1 MAKVHWTPEGWRCE
15 KKGEHLYRAKWMDY
29 RSPAIQM
36 LTMVTLNRLPLLGE
50 LRGEEIVLSP
60 IGQKVA
66 EEIERIP
73 TYKGASSI
81 EIYKY
86 VIMPDHIHI
95 LLRVH
100 DRLPMHIGQY
110 VRWFKHQ
117 CTNLAAFPASN
128 GNCLFAPEY
137 HDRQLTRRGQLNHM
151 AQYIEDNP
159 RRMALKRANRDLFR
173 IHQHVTIDPIS
184 CTALGNIFLAGHP
197 QRQVL
202 QCSRKLTTEQIEV
215 RKEECLAEA
224 ANGAVFVTAAI
235 SEGEKLIA
243 RALREGGYP
252 LIILLEKGFPKP
264 DSPHYRYYKPQG
276 VYFEACA
283 AGKLLLIEPNEE
295 AFEHQDIVARV
306 TAKIGMIPHTTLR
319 YRFMALN
326 MMAECMCEE

>member
-1 MAKVHWTPEGWRCE
+1 
-15 KKGEHLYRAKWMDY
+15 MDY
-29 RSPAIQM
+29 QSPAIQM
-36 LTMVTLNRLPLLGE
+36 LTMVTLNRQPLLGE
-50 LRGEEIVLSP
+50 LCGEQIVLSP
-60 IGQKVA
+60 LGQKVA

-110 VRWFKHQ
+110 VRWFKYQ
-117 CTNLAAFPASN
+117 CTNLAALPASN
-128 GNCLFAPEY
+128 TNCLFAPEY

-151 AQYIEDNP
+151 ARYIEDNP

-173 IHQHVTIDPIS
+173 IRQHVTIGKIS
-184 CTALGNIFLAGHP
+184 CTVLGNIFLAGHP

-202 QCSRKLTTEQIEV
+202 QCSRSLTSEQIEA
-215 RKEECLAEA
+215 RKEECLKEAE
-224 ANGAVFVTAAI
+224 NGAVFITSAI
-235 SEGEKLIA
+235 SEGEKQIT

-252 LIILLEKGFPKP
+252 LIVLLEKGFPKP

-283 AGKLLLIEPNEE
+283 AGKLLLIEPSAE
-295 AFEHQDIVARV
+295 AFEHQDIVSRV
-306 TAKIGMIPHTTLR
+306 ITKTGNIPHNALR
-319 YRFMALN
+319 YRFVALN
-326 MMAECMCEE
+326 MMAESMCEEEE